1 MAAGISFRK
10 LKMTGQADSPRIS
23 FWLIVILCLPTFVA
37 LLVVLTSTMRP
48 NMSVYLLIPLA
59 FVAPSC
65 LLGAVIMAI
74 QVRRSMPRQLFR
86 GTCVVLLLALVAAA
100 AAITIVCSVLI
111 SFQRAS
117 ARIIQRSTAF
127 IRARSREISHALS
140 GRVAFVTGASQGIG
154 RACALRLATA
164 GAAVAVA
171 ARNQE
176 KLNELVHEI
185 TAAGGT
191 AAAFPL
197 DVTDEEQVKVMIKAA
212 AAQFGKIDILVNNAG
227 ITRDQLVMRMKRADW
242 DAVLQ
247 TNLTSAYLCI
257 QQVSISMVKQRWGRI
272 INIASVFGQ
281 MGQAGQANYS
291 ASKAGL
297 IGLTMAIA
305 RELGSRNITCNA
317 VAPGF
322 IETAMTEVLGEEFKQ
337 NAAKQIP
344 LGRVGSPADVANAVA
359 FLASDEASY
368 ITGHVLNVNGGMLM
382 G

>member
-1 MAAGISFRK
+1 
-10 LKMTGQADSPRIS
+10 
-23 FWLIVILCLPTFVA
+23 
-37 LLVVLTSTMRP
+37 
-48 NMSVYLLIPLA
+48 MS
-59 FVAPSC
+59 
-65 LLGAVIMAI
+65 
-74 QVRRSMPRQLFR
+74 
-86 GTCVVLLLALVAAA
+86 
-100 AAITIVCSVLI
+100 
-111 SFQRAS
+111 
-117 ARIIQRSTAF
+117 
-127 IRARSREISHALS
+127 LS

-154 RACALRLATA
+154 RACALKLAA
-164 GAAVAVA
+164 EGAAVAVA
-171 ARNQE
+171 ARSQD
-176 KLNELVHEI
+176 KLNELVNEI
-185 TAAGGT
+185 TASGGK
-191 AAAFPL
+191 AAAFAL
-197 DVTDEEQVKVMIKAA
+197 DVTDEDQVKSTIKAA
-212 AAQFGKIDILVNNAG
+212 TVQLGKIDILVNNAG

-242 DAVLQ
+242 DAVLH
-247 TNLTSAYLCI
+247 TNLTAAYLCI
-257 QQVSISMVKQRWGRI
+257 QQVSTSMIKQRWGRI

-322 IETAMTEVLGEEFKQ
+322 IETAMTEVLGDEFKQ

-344 LGRVGSPADVANAVA
+344 LGRVGSPADVASAVA